1 LPRAFFFPAK
11 VDEIPRY
18 ARQVI
23 EVLGEPFDKSLIM
36 ASLSEALFNG
46 IAYGALGLPASDKDR
61 DPVAFVQALREAESR
76 VGPRTGLDVTVAR
89 AADDPSDWVVTIKD
103 PGSGFDWRAK
113 VNALADQAVSPTGDD
128 LLDTS
133 GRGIAIMLT
142 GAHAVSWNDGGNQVT
157 LRYRTPGA
165 PAPLSNPPAPIRIDV
180 SSDERLVSPT
190 AVTLQAIPIAR
201 IPLKATRVDRPPAP
215 RSPRSEPPIVAE
227 VVKRHSRPHQANPTP
242 LAPDPRILVVDDIEV
257 NRRVLQH
264 MLRWEG
270 FDVRLASDGPSSLEL
285 MKTWRPDITVL
296 DLNMPKMSGI
306 EVVRAMRSLG
316 LLRHSSVM
324 LLTAATVD
332 DRTRAEGLDAGAC
345 DFLEKPISRRELIAR
360 IHRRLAVQGDLRQ
373 LASERD
379 ELQENFTAAAHLMQ
393 ALMPPPRIEVPAG
406 VITSLVIPCDS
417 LGGDVVDFVHLGDH
431 RWMVCLLDVAG
442 HGLSAAL
449 TASSSRGILRDRLI
463 ANRSL
468 ADSVAALNSRVSD
481 DFDRTGQQTALV
493 AVLVREDTGAIHIVN
508 AGCPPAVL
516 GMRDGTF
523 VSVKSAAPPAGLVP
537 DMIYPVTTF
546 PLDEVSRVIIVSDGL
561 TEGFGASSDSMGALK
576 KVVGLEEL
584 SRGRE
589 IPVERVRAKVQGLGR
604 ARDDVS
610 LAWIEFCNHRKSDES

>member
-1 LPRAFFFPAK
+1 MPRTFFFPAK

-36 ASLSEALFNG
+36 ASLSEALLNG
-46 IAYGALGLPASDKDR
+46 IAYGALRLPASHRDR
-61 DPVAFVQALREAESR
+61 DPVEFVEALREAEAR
-76 VGPRTGLDVTVAR
+76 VGPRAGLDVIVAR
-89 AADDPSDWVVTIKD
+89 AADDPSDWIVSIKD
-103 PGSGFDWRAK
+103 PGPGFDWRAK
-113 VNALADQAVSPTGDD
+113 VNALADQAVSPTGEEM
-128 LLDTS
+128 LDTS

-142 GAHAVSWNDGGNQVT
+142 GAHAVSWNDAGNEVT

-165 PAPLSNPPAPIRIDV
+165 PTPLSNPPAPIRIDV
-180 SSDERLVSPT
+180 SKDERLASPT
-190 AVTLQAIPIAR
+190 AITLQAIPIAR
-201 IPLKATRVDRPPAP
+201 IPLKATRVDRPPVSC
-215 RSPRSEPPIVAE
+215 SPPEPPIVAE
-227 VVKRHSRPHQANPTP
+227 VVRRHAPPRQASVTP

-270 FDVRLASDGPSSLEL
+270 FDVRLANDGPSCLEL
-285 MKTWRPDITVL
+285 LETWTPDITVL

-306 EVVRAMRSLG
+306 EVVRAMRSRG

-379 ELQENFTAAAHLMQ
+379 ELQENFTAAAHLMR

-442 HGLSAAL
+442 HGLAAAL
-449 TASSSRGILRDRLI
+449 TASSSRGVLRDRLI

-523 VSVKSAAPPAGLVP
+523 VSVKSTAPPAGLVP
-537 DMIYPVTTF
+537 DMIYPVATF
-546 PLDEVSRVIIVSDGL
+546 PLDDVSRVILVSDGL
-561 TEGFGASSDSMGALK
+561 TEGFGASSDSIGALQK
-576 KVVGLEEL
+576 AIGVEEL
-584 SRGRE
+584 ARGRE
-589 IPVERVRAKVQGLGR
+589 IPVERVRERVAGFGR

-610 LAWIEFCNHRKSDES
+610 IAWIEFCNRRKPDES